1 MPFDATKVHNGYF
14 SQGKRAVSPFET
26 VTGKTNADAEASAFE
41 LIMRDKERLLPVG
54 VRLRLTRL
62 RNMRRP
68 E

>member
-1 MPFDATKVHNGYF
+1 MPFDAAKVHNGYF

-41 LIMRDKERLLPVG
+41 LIIRDKERLPVG

-62 RNMRRP
+62 REMRRP